1 MLKISRAATT
11 DAIVLRLEGQVVG
24 PWVTELESAC
34 HDASHSNGRGALPLI
49 LDLQGVS
56 FLDAD
61 GIALLRQLVTGG
73 ASLTNYSVF
82 LAEQL
87 KEVADGDR

>member
-1 MLKISRAATT
+1 MLRISRAADQT

-24 PWVTELESAC
+24 PWVGELKQAYEDSRR
-34 HDASHSNGRGALPLI
+34 DLNGSRPLI

-56 FLDAD
+56 FLDAAAV
-61 GIALLRQLVTGG
+61 ALLRQLVTGG

-87 KEVADGDR
+87 KEVTDVDC